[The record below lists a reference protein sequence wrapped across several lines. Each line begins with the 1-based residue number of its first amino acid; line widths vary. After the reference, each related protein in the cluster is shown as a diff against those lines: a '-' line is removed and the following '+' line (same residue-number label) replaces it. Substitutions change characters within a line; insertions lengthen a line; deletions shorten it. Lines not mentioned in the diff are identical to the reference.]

1 MTLASEES
9 WLARAR
15 RSALRRA
22 ADRGP
27 LLSLEMLPPHAS
39 LRRYARAGF
48 DGLTEVV
55 MLLPPP
61 GAAPEE
67 AGSTAVS
74 RASDEPFLELQRWF
88 LDLGVRVPAL
98 FDVDDEEG
106 TIWLEDVGHT
116 DFDAHLRATGDLRT
130 GYRAAL
136 DTLLQLQRAT
146 AAATTLPHLVSSRSF
161 DAALLR
167 WELDHYREWR
177 LEQELGLT
185 LEPEFRTKLDA
196 AFDDLVAKVAAIPT
210 AVMHRDFQSHNLMVL
225 GDELVVLDFQDA
237 MTGPVVYDAVALLR
251 DSYVEIPADLLSEL
265 VRHYARQAAG
275 LPALVGHDAATI
287 ERWFFLQ
294 TVQRKLKDSG
304 RFVFIERVKKNPN
317 FLPFIPSSLRYVK
330 DALGRLP
337 ELAELAALLAQVDP
351 ALRTEP

>member
-9 WLARAR
+9 WLSRAR
-15 RSALRRA
+15 RSALRRT

-27 LLSLEMLPPHAS
+27 LLGLEMLPPHAS
-39 LRRYARAGF
+39 LRRYARASFG
-48 DGLTEVV
+48 GLTEVI

-74 RASDEPFLELQRWF
+74 KASDEPFLELQRWF
-88 LDLGVRVPAL
+88 LELGVRVPAL
-98 FDVDDEEG
+98 FDVDDAEG

-116 DFDAHLRATGDLRT
+116 DFDAHLRVTGDLRT
-130 GYRAAL
+130 GYLTAL
-136 DTLLQLQRAT
+136 ATLGQLQQAT
-146 AAATTLPHLVSSRSF
+146 AAATSLPHLVSSRSF

-185 LEPEFRTKLDA
+185 LDADLRARLDT

-225 GDELVVLDFQDA
+225 GDDLVVLDFQDA

-251 DSYVEIPADLLSEL
+251 DSYVEIPADLLTEL
-265 VRHYARQAAG
+265 VRHYAQQAAA
-275 LPALVGHDAATI
+275 LPALEGHDAATI

-294 TVQRKLKDSG
+294 TVQQAQGFRKVCIH
-304 RFVFIERVKKNPN
+304 R
-317 FLPFIPSSLRYVK
+317 
-330 DALGRLP
+330 
-337 ELAELAALLAQVDP
+337 
-351 ALRTEP
+351 

>member
-1 MTLASEES
+1 MTLASEET

-15 RSALRRA
+15 RSATRRT

-27 LLSLEMLPPHAS
+27 IRSLEMLPPHAS

-48 DGLTEVV
+48 DGITEVV

-67 AGSTAVS
+67 AGSAAVS
-74 RASDEPFLELQRWF
+74 KASDEPFLELQRWF
-88 LDLGVRVPAL
+88 LELGVRVPAL

-116 DFDAHLRATGDLRT
+116 DFDAHLRATGDLRK
-130 GYRAAL
+130 GYLAAL
-136 DTLLQLQRAT
+136 ATLGQLQQAT
-146 AAATTLPHLVSSRSF
+146 AAAATLPHLVSSRSF

-185 LEPEFRTKLDA
+185 LDADLRARLDA

-210 AVMHRDFQSHNLMVL
+210 AVMHRDFQSHNLMAL
-225 GDELVVLDFQDA
+225 GDDLVVLDFQDA

-251 DSYVEIPADLLSEL
+251 DSYVEIPSDLLTEL
-265 VRHYARQAAG
+265 VAHYARQAAA
-275 LPALVGHDAATI
+275 LPAVAGHDAATI

-304 RFVFIERVKKNPN
+304 RFVFIDRVKKNPN

-337 ELAELAALLAQVDP
+337 ELAELAGLLAEVDP
-351 ALRTEP
+351 ALRDPA

>member
-1 MTLASEES
+1 MTLASEET

-15 RSALRRA
+15 RSAARRA

-27 LLSLEMLPPHAS
+27 LRGLEMLPPHAS
-39 LRRYARAGF
+39 LRRYARAAF
-48 DGLTEVV
+48 DGTTEVV

-74 RASDEPFLELQRWF
+74 KASDEPFLELQRWF
-88 LDLGVRVPAL
+88 LELGVRVPAL
-98 FDVDDEEG
+98 YDVDDEEG

-130 GYRAAL
+130 GYLSAL
-136 DTLLQLQRAT
+136 ATLGQFQRAT
-146 AAATTLPHLVSSRSF
+146 AAASTLPHLVSSRSF

-185 LEPEFRTKLDA
+185 LDAAFRAKLDA
-196 AFDDLVAKVAAIPT
+196 AFEDLVAKVAAIPT
-210 AVMHRDFQSHNLMVL
+210 AVMHRDFQSHNLMAL
-225 GDELVVLDFQDA
+225 GNELVVLDFQDA

-251 DSYVEIPADLLSEL
+251 DSYVEIPSDLLTEL
-265 VRHYARQAAG
+265 VGHYAREAAS
-275 LPALVGHDAATI
+275 LPALAGHDAATI

-294 TVQRKLKDSG
+294 AVQRKLKDSG
-304 RFVFIERVKKNPN
+304 RFVFIDRVKKNPS
-317 FLPFIPSSLRYVK
+317 FLAFIPSSLRYVK
-330 DALGRLP
+330 DALRRLP
-337 ELAELAALLAQVDP
+337 ELAELASLLAQVDP
-351 ALRTEP
+351 ALRDEA